1 MLRDFLF
8 TYKEKKKN
16 GFGLVRN
23 KKVSIAKA
31 TGDIG
36 IDAKAALGVF
46 ISATGNLKKNEIIS
60 IQELDILTGK
70 PIGEPIIPVADTSIV
85 PTGR

>member
-1 MLRDFLF
+1 MRTFLI
-8 TYKEKKKN
+8 TYKELKKYSTDMELHRVVKIS
-16 GFGLVRN
+16 
-23 KKVSIAKA
+23 KE

-46 ISATGNLKKNEIIS
+46 INSTGTLKKNEIIS
-60 IQELDILTGK
+60 IQELDENNK
-70 PIGEPIIPVADTSIV
+70 PIGEVIKPMDNTSIV

>member
-1 MLRDFLF
+1 MRTFLI
-8 TYKEKKKN
+8 TYKELKKYSTDMELHRVVKIS
-16 GFGLVRN
+16 
-23 KKVSIAKA
+23 KE

-46 ISATGNLKKNEIIS
+46 INSTGTLKKNEIIS
-60 IQELDILTGK
+60 IQELDEQNN
-70 PIGEPIIPVADTSIV
+70 PIGEPIKPVGEDAIV

>member
-1 MLRDFLF
+1 MRTFLI
-8 TYKEKKKN
+8 TYKELKKYSPDMELHSVVKI
-16 GFGLVRN
+16 
-23 KKVSIAKA
+23 SKA

-46 ISATGNLKKNEIIS
+46 INCTGSLKKNEIIS
-60 IQELDILTGK
+60 IQELDENNK
-70 PIGEPIIPVADTSIV
+70 PIGEVIKPMDNTSIV

>member
-16 GFGLVRN
+16 GFELVRN

-31 TGDIG
+31 TGDISV
-36 IDAKAALGVF
+36 DAKAALGVF

-70 PIGEPIIPVADTSIV
+70 PIGEPITPVADTSIV